1 MWCLQSVWFVQIFV
15 CEIRNGRQTEG
26 MMSFAQFLVSHAC
39 HNFEYFLNSCNL
51 RKVNYVHKN
60 YNTYKIIL
68 HCLRRDESLVWWT
81 NMFCA
86 KIQFER
92 SDFGSSVFILST
104 LPTLSKEFIC
114 KKESIVWPSNF
125 GFWES
130 EVSGVMRNES
140 ATLWTMTVSRTTARQ
155 SSQMNS
161 TSETK
166 LNLVYYTEVKMYRK
180 VGSL

>member
-68 HCLRRDESLVWWT
+68 HCSWWDESLVGWT
-81 NMFCA
+81 NVCVAQRF
-86 KIQFER
+86 
-92 SDFGSSVFILST
+92 SL
-104 LPTLSKEFIC
+104 
-114 KKESIVWPSNF
+114 
-125 GFWES
+125 S
-130 EVSGVMRNES
+130 EVISALEFSYFRHFRHFPKNLYVKKSPLFDLPILNSES
-140 ATLWTMTVSRTTARQ
+140 QR
-155 SSQMNS
+155 
-161 TSETK
+161 
-166 LNLVYYTEVKMYRK
+166 
-180 VGSL
+180 